1 MYLSRPTQ
9 SFNTASFTRL
19 LVRDES
25 STDSSDPTINYLL
38 IILLTIT
45 LLGLTLLGT
54 LYLLKKRRESLLEPD
69 LPVYEEKSSKRGSH
83 HRRSAIIA
91 SNKRTDSVYV
101 YQEKQDLLA
110 RSSSP
115 PPSPVPE
122 IRITFPEEVDQSG
135 KRLSGKVVI
144 VRVGENGA
152 QGMEPV
158 NEVPPPYEQDT
169 RFQSLDLDRIGG
181 LKEKELES
189 KWS

>member
-1 MYLSRPTQ
+1 MD
-9 SFNTASFTRL
+9 SFTQL

-25 STDSSDPTINYLL
+25 STNSSDPTINYLL
-38 IILLTIT
+38 IILLTIA
-45 LLGLTLLGT
+45 LLGIILLGA
-54 LYLLKKRRESLLEPD
+54 LYLLKKRRDSLLEPE
-69 LPVYEEKSSKRGSH
+69 LPKYEEKFARRGSH
-83 HRRSAIIA
+83 HRRSAIIT
-91 SNKRTDSVYV
+91 SNSHTDSVYV

-158 NEVPPPYEQDT
+158 SEVPPPYQQDN

-181 LKEKELES
+181 LKEKELEA